1 MKETDMPGA
10 QRFANQV
17 AMVTGGASG
26 IGRGIAERFAAEGAI
41 VVIADVNE
49 QAGADTV
56 KAIGEAGG
64 KAVFQLLNVTDKAAA
79 NAAVE
84 ATLQRFGRLDI
95 HVNNAGVVNR
105 APFLDYSLDAWN
117 TVISVNLT
125 GAFICG
131 QASARAMA
139 KAGSG
144 RIVNISSISGQ
155 QGGTGRV
162 AYGASKA
169 AIISLTQTM
178 AMELAP
184 HGITVNAIAPGP
196 TLVSRLVHG
205 PKQRE
210 AFLSRMALKKYATPA
225 DIAAAAAFL
234 ASPDASHI
242 TGHVLNVDGGFAA
255 AGVLFD
261 PSEER

>member
-1 MKETDMPGA
+1 MTT
-10 QRFANQV
+10 RFAGKV
-17 AMVTGGASG
+17 AFVTGAASG
-26 IGRGIAERFAAEGAI
+26 IGRAIAERFAAEGAS
-41 VVIADVNE
+41 VVIADIDE
-49 QAGADTV
+49 RAGADTA
-56 KAIGEAGG
+56 KAIGDAAG
-64 KAVFQLLNVTDKAAA
+64 KAVFQQLDVTDAAAA

-84 ATLQRFGRLDI
+84 KTVQRFGRLDI

-105 APFLDYSLDAWN
+105 APFLEYGLAVWQK
-117 TVISVNLT
+117 VINVNLT

-139 KAGSG
+139 KAGRG
-144 RIVNISSISGQ
+144 RIINIASISGQ

-169 AIISLTQTM
+169 GVISLTQTM
-178 AMELAP
+178 AMELGP
-184 HGITVNAIAPGP
+184 LGITVNAIAPGP
-196 TLVSRLVHG
+196 TQVSRLSHG

-210 AFLSRMALKKYATPA
+210 AFLSRMALKKYALPA

-234 ASPDASHI
+234 ASDDASHI

-261 PSEER
+261 PAGEQG

>member
-1 MKETDMPGA
+1 MTA
-10 QRFANQV
+10 RFEGEV
-17 AMVTGGASG
+17 AIVTGAASG
-26 IGRGIAERFAAEGAI
+26 IGLGIAERFAAEGAT
-41 VVIADVNE
+41 VVIADINE
-49 QAGADTV
+49 KAGRASAD
-56 KAIGEAGG
+56 AIVGTGG
-64 KAVFQLLNVTDKAAA
+64 KAVFQLLDVTDKAAA

-95 HVNNAGVVNR
+95 HVNNAGVTNR
-105 APFLDYSLDAWN
+105 APFLEFGLEAWQ
-117 TVISVNLT
+117 TVLNINLT

-139 KAGSG
+139 KAGRG
-144 RIVNISSISGQ
+144 RIVNISSVSGQ
-155 QGGTGRV
+155 QGGTGRA

-169 AIISLTQTM
+169 GIISLTQTM
-178 AMELAP
+178 AMELGP

-196 TLVSRLVHG
+196 TQVSRLVHG
-205 PKQRE
+205 PKQKA
-210 AFLSRMALKKYATPA
+210 AFLSRMALKRYALPA